1 MSNYLQKESVTLYL
15 YLRMYRLI
23 LICCLPFTV
32 FAQSEGI
39 WGLITSPEGET
50 LSEVH
55 VINKNTS
62 KGTISNVNGRFRIN
76 ASVDDTLVFSL
87 LSYKYHYHRVAEGDF
102 ERGLSVRLKKEE
114 FMLEEVSIFSYQLT
128 SNEPKAMKLRK
139 PAVPSDE
146 DIREPGL
153 PSPAGLANPID
164 AIYQAFSNRIKQ
176 LKVLEEYKKRDAFQ
190 SKLEEGNNRQI
201 LLKVTGMSQQ
211 QLKPFLFYC
220 QMGPEFISNATDY
233 ELLISLLRCYKDF
246 VHDSEMR
253 EFMGDYD

>member
-1 MSNYLQKESVTLYL
+1 MGIFQTSIVPLS
-15 YLRMYRLI
+15 RMMRLI
-23 LICCLPFTV
+23 LFLCLPV
-32 FAQSEGI
+32 FASPQNSPV
-39 WGLITSPEGET
+39 WGRIVGENDSF

-62 KGTISNVNGRFRIN
+62 KGTISNANGRFRVN
-76 ASVDDTLVFSL
+76 AAEGDTLVFSL
-87 LSYKYHYHRVAEGDF
+87 LSYKYLYHTVSENDF
-102 ERGLSVRLKKEE
+102 ETPLSIRLKKEE
-114 FMLEEVSIFSYQLT
+114 FLLDEVSIFSYKLT

-139 PAVPSDE
+139 PAVPADE

-164 AIYQAFSNRIKQ
+164 ALYQAFSNRIKQ
-176 LKVLEEYKKRDAFQ
+176 LKILEGYRERDRFQ
-190 SKLEEGNNRQI
+190 NKLEEGNNREI
-201 LLKVTGMSQQ
+201 LLKVTGMSPA

-220 QMGPEFISNATDY
+220 QMGPDFISSASDY
-233 ELLISLLRCYKDF
+233 ELLMSLLRCYNEF